1 MEISHMLET
10 KEAEA
15 LSGSTLPEV
24 NLLPDLL
31 HIEDLISRTCEY
43 FFKSG
48 SPLPNSPFK
57 GFLLQGPPGTGK
69 TEIVKQVAR
78 KLDRRM
84 GNVYWLFIDGASIA
98 APKWG
103 DAEKALRSVFKTAE
117 QLSRD
122 RRNPRLLVHFDDI
135 ECLMMARGAELAKEW
150 HYSINSI
157 LFHEIDRL
165 DPISTIV
172 CGTTNRPDLV
182 DEALRDRLYVIEVS
196 PPPIEQLRFVIKEIL
211 DSTGV
216 TSDKEKMEER
226 VFSKLRDLPKATIRD
241 ARQLTVIECIKERVW
256 TI

>member
-1 MEISHMLET
+1 MLET

-15 LSGSTLPEV
+15 VSGLTLSEV
-24 NLLPDLL
+24 NLLPELQ

-48 SPLPNSPFK
+48 SPLPNAPFK

-103 DAEKALRSVFKTAE
+103 DAEKALRNVFKTTE
-117 QLSRD
+117 QLSKNY
-122 RRNPRLLVHFDDI
+122 RNPRLLVHFDDI

-157 LFHEIDRL
+157 LFHEIDKL
-165 DPISTIV
+165 DPISTIL

-182 DEALRDRLYVIEVS
+182 DEALRDRLYVIEVP
-196 PPPIEQLRFVIKEIL
+196 PPPIDQLTFVVREIL

-216 TSDKEKMEER
+216 TSKKETIEER
-226 VFSKLRDLPKATIRD
+226 ILSRLKDLPKATIRD

-256 TI
+256 TV